1 MDEQARRSVSA
12 HTRRYSDL
20 LPANREGMCC
30 LGYNMRYNAPPG
42 LEMAVPA
49 GMEVRMNVLKVTTVG
64 NSVGVILPKEIL
76 ERLRVGKGDSLYIVE
91 TKNGIQLTAY
101 DPAFAE
107 QVEAAERVMRED
119 RDALKKLAE

>member
-1 MDEQARRSVSA
+1 MMVHGR
-12 HTRRYSDL
+12 
-20 LPANREGMCC
+20 NEGK
-30 LGYNMRYNAPPG
+30 
-42 LEMAVPA
+42 
-49 GMEVRMNVLKVTTVG
+49 RMGVLKVTTVG

-76 ERLRVGKGDSLYIVE
+76 ERLRVGNGDCSMLSKRK
-91 TKNGIQLTAY
+91 TGSCLQY